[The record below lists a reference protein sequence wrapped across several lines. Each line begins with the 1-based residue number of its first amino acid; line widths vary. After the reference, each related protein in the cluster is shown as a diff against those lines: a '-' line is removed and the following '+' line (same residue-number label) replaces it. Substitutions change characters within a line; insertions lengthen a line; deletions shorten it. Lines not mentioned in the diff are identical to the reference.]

1 MGQGMIIRPMEPR
14 EIDSV
19 VILFNY
25 YRDAASIDPE
35 RYDENRVIMT
45 VREYNIR
52 PNLFFRVAFSGQT
65 PVGLIG
71 GFLSE
76 DPVESEVAAT
86 VQFLYLRDDHANINN
101 YQLMLEEFESW
112 ARTFSVSAIRC
123 IDIGNNIDR
132 LRSVYDQLGFDPIR
146 ISIMNKEIS

>member
-1 MGQGMIIRPMEPR
+1 M
-14 EIDSV
+14 V
-19 VILFNY
+19 TLFNY

-35 RYDENRVIMT
+35 RYDENRVILT

-52 PNLFFRVAFSGQT
+52 PNLFFRVAFSGQK
-65 PVGLIG
+65 PIGLIG

-86 VQFLYLRDDHANINN
+86 VQFLYLRDEYADVAN
-101 YQLMLEEFESW
+101 YQLLLEEFESW
-112 ARTFSVSAIRC
+112 AKTFSVSAIRC
-123 IDIGNNIDR
+123 IDIGSNIDR

>member
-1 MGQGMIIRPMEPR
+1 MI
-14 EIDSV
+14 
-19 VILFNY
+19 L
-25 YRDAASIDPE
+25 
-35 RYDENRVIMT
+35 T

-52 PNLFFRVAFSGQT
+52 PNLFFRVAFSGQK
-65 PVGLIG
+65 PIGLIG

-86 VQFLYLRDDHANINN
+86 VQFLYLRDEYADVAN
-101 YQLMLEEFESW
+101 YQLLLEEFESW
-112 ARTFSVSAIRC
+112 AKTFSVSAIRC
-123 IDIGNNIDR
+123 IDIGSNIDR